1 MRKGITLIE
10 IVISIALVGIILV
23 SMLSIFDTGLFNIK
37 RAGDRTSIVVGVS
50 SQVDNL
56 LSGGQELV
64 DESNYL
70 LESDVIEEAVQVVF
84 KGTSISYTFA
94 ESEYV
99 QYTIKNIDDLGKNIW
114 VDMVVVEKNTE

>member
-23 SMLSIFDTGLFNIK
+23 SMLSIFDTGLFNII

-99 QYTIKNIDDLGKNIW
+99 RYTIKNIDDLGKNIW

>member
-114 VDMVVVEKNTE
+114 VDMVVVDKNTE

>member
-1 MRKGITLIE
+1 MKKGITLIE

-23 SMLSIFDTGLFNIK
+23 SMLSIFDTGLFNII

-70 LESDVIEEAVQVVF
+70 LESDVIEEAVQVAF